1 LGLVLFLAALTVSS
15 GLMALL
21 RPGRA
26 AVPETA
32 GAAVFA
38 GGD

>member
-26 AVPETA
+26 AVPA
-32 GAAVFA
+32 RSGAAAVA
-38 GGD
+38 VGD